1 MFEFLIPVSF
11 FGMITA
17 IAVGRPLV
25 KAYARR
31 MDAGVA
37 LRQTQAPE
45 LATRL
50 ERLET
55 TVETLT
61 VALERS
67 LEEQR
72 FLTRLLSDRAA
83 SGDALLGQGRR
94 EPAGMG

>member
-31 MDAGVA
+31 IDAGIA
-37 LRQTQAPE
+37 LKREQAPE
-45 LATRL
+45 LAERM

-67 LEEQR
+67 LDEQR

-83 SGDALLGQGRR
+83 PGDARIGDGRR
-94 EPAGMG
+94 ETAGVS

>member
-31 MDAGVA
+31 IDAGIV
-37 LRQTQAPE
+37 LKREQAPE
-45 LATRL
+45 LAARM

-67 LEEQR
+67 LDEQR

-83 SGDALLGQGRR
+83 TGDPRVGDGRR
-94 EPAGMG
+94 ETAGVG